1 MFGSSA
7 NSSVTRR
14 AINENDAELR
24 LREAMDAMSNL
35 NLIFLGRNMGRK
47 LRVRR
52 TGL

>member
-35 NLIFLGRNMGRK
+35 NFLGRNMGRK